1 LLENY
6 KIAEYLEWY
15 VTGLFCAHI
24 VRVFAHI
31 GLEKIPSRY
40 VLKRFTRYATEE
52 TSFDRHDM
60 VYAGPGGDTKARR
73 TKSILTDLFKL
84 QRSAVMS
91 EQAMEKAKA
100 IITAAIEELDKIP
113 TDLIVPSGPQSRERS
128 YAGGASTSAAPD
140 TGTIANTLGVAGQE
154 ETLVSPSA
162 PPVSTTKGCRK
173 NSTVADGVPE
183 PHFQRGKEKK
193 RRKCGNCGIY
203 GTGHNSVTCERAQQQ
218 KGKPVVKRPRGR
230 PKGTGGKYTVKKV
243 LP

>member
-1 LLENY
+1 
-6 KIAEYLEWY
+6 

-31 GLEKIPSRY
+31 GLEKVASRY

-52 TSFDRHDM
+52 TPFDRHDM

-73 TKSILTDLFKL
+73 TKAILTDLFKL

-113 TDLIVPSGPQSRERS
+113 TDLIVPSGPQSRATS
-128 YAGGASTSAAPD
+128 YAAGTSTSAAPGP
-140 TGTIANTLGVAGQE
+140 GTVGNMAGVAGPE

-173 NSTVADGVPE
+173 NSTVADGFPE

-193 RRKCGNCGIY
+193 RRKCGSCGLY
-203 GTGHNSVTCERAQQQ
+203 GTGHNSATCERAQQQ
-218 KGKPVVKRPRGR
+218 RGNPVVRRPRGR
-230 PKGTGGKYTVKKV
+230 PKGTGGKYTVKKI
-243 LP
+243 PQ